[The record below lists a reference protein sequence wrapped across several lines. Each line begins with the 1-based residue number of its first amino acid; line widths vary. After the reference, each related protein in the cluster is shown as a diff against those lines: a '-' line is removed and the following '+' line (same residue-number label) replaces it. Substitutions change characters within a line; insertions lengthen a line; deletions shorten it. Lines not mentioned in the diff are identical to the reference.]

1 MDWKKNDVFQVQIE
15 DMSDTG
21 EGIGKTDGFTW
32 FVKDAVIG
40 DVVEAK
46 VMKTKKSYG
55 FARLMQVLEPSAC
68 RVTPRCPSARQCGG
82 CQLQS
87 MSYEEQLKFKEN
99 KVRNNLSRIGGLTE
113 IPMEPIIG
121 MDEPWR
127 YRNKAQF
134 PFGKDKDGRIITGF
148 YAGRT
153 HAIIEQEDCL
163 LGVEENQPILDCIR
177 GFMEEYHIAPYEEET
192 HKGLVRHVLIR
203 KGFTTGELMVCLVL
217 NGDVKK
223 LKAPEV
229 LVERLVKLFAL
240 APGLDVAGE
249 AGKAP
254 CTGDAVCAE
263 TAAVDKMLVPAAH
276 MVSISCSINREKT
289 NVIMG
294 KEIVNLYGP
303 GYITD
308 YIGNVCYRISP
319 LSFYQVNPVQTQ
331 KLYGTALEYA
341 GLTGEETVWDLYC
354 GIGTIS
360 LFLAQKAKKVYG
372 VEIVPQAID
381 DARANAQLNHFENVE
396 FFVGKA
402 EEVLPEQ
409 YEKNRVYADTIVVD
423 PPRKG
428 CDSVCLDTIV
438 KMAPKKVVYVSC
450 DSATLARD
458 VKYLGERGYEV
469 KRVRAVDMFPW
480 SGHVETVVLF
490 SHKKPDSHINVKVEF
505 GEGEGKVPLKAIAE
519 RAEAYKPKERATYKM
534 IKEYIEA
541 KYGFKVHTAY
551 IAEIKRDLGLPM
563 YDAPNAVEELK
574 QPRKHPTAEKV
585 EAIKDALKHFE
596 VI

>member
-82 CQLQS
+82 CQLQA

-177 GFMEEYHIAPYEEET
+177 GFMKEYHIAPYEEET

-249 AGKAP
+249 AGKVP
-254 CTGDAVCAE
+254 CAGDAVCAE
-263 TAAVDKMLVPAAH
+263 TATVDKMLVPAAH

-480 SGHVETVVLF
+480 SGHVETVCLLVLRN
-490 SHKKPDSHINVKVEF
+490 PVTHINIDVDVEEMVQDKRGMATYGQIKDYVLEHSGLNVSSLYIAQVKQKHGIIER
-505 GEGEGKVPLKAIAE
+505 ENYNKPKSEDARQPQCPLE
-519 RAEAYKPKERATYKM
+519 KERAIT
-534 IKEYIEA
+534 E
-541 KYGFKVHTAY
+541 
-551 IAEIKRDLGLPM
+551 
-563 YDAPNAVEELK
+563 
-574 QPRKHPTAEKV
+574 
-585 EAIKDALKHFE
+585 ALKHFGML
-596 VI
+596 